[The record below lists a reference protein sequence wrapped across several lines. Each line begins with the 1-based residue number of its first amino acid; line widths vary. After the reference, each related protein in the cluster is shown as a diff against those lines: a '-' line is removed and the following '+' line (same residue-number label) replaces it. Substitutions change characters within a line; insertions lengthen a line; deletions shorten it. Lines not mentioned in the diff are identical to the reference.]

1 MMPSLYGLWYIDK
14 EVRRVA
20 RAEGFWRNF
29 GITAA
34 ALAVTALICY
44 GMNGLA
50 RSAAA
55 STLIF
60 VLCVHVV
67 ARLTDGYAWGIAAS
81 IAAVL
86 LVNFVFTYPF
96 MEFNFTIAG
105 YPLTFVTMLTVSI
118 STSALT
124 TNVKRQERLR
134 MEGEKAKMR
143 ADLLRSVSHDLRT
156 PLTSIAGSASVL
168 LENPGLPEEQRR
180 ELLLGVRDD
189 SEWLIRMVENLLSIT
204 RVGGENANIQ
214 KTPEAVEEVI
224 ADAVRKFRKLRPD
237 VKVET
242 QIPEDVLFVPMDAVL
257 ICQVLTNL
265 LENAAEHGQTTSR
278 IVVKVTVAA
287 GRVRFAIEDDGE
299 GIDSGTLPYLFED
312 KPVGTVPVD
321 SNGRHNMGIGL
332 TVCRT
337 IVKAH
342 GGDMTAA
349 NLPGGGA
356 VFWFDLPLA
365 E

>member
-1 MMPSLYGLWYIDK
+1 M
-14 EVRRVA
+14 ERR
-20 RAEGFWRNF
+20 RWLLRNF
-29 GITAA
+29 AVTAA
-34 ALAVTALICY
+34 ALGATVLVCI
-44 GMNGLA
+44 GMNGMA
-50 RSAAA
+50 RSSAA
-55 STLIF
+55 SSLIF
-60 VLCVHVV
+60 VLCVHIV
-67 ARLTDGYAWGIAAS
+67 ARLTDGYGWGIAAS
-81 IAAVL
+81 VAAVL

-134 MEGEKAKMR
+134 MEGERARMR

-156 PLTSIAGSASVL
+156 PLTSIAGAASVML
-168 LENPGLPEEQRR
+168 DSPELPEDKRR
-180 ELLLGVRDD
+180 ELLAEVKDD

-204 RVGGENANIQ
+204 RVGGEGAQIQ
-214 KTPEAVEEVI
+214 KSPEAVEEVV
-224 ADAVRKFRKLRPD
+224 ADAVGKFRKLRPE
-237 VKVET
+237 VRVET
-242 QIPEDVLFVPMDAVL
+242 QIPEEVLFVPMDAVL

-265 LENAAEHGQTTSR
+265 LENAAAHGKTTTR
-278 IVVKVTVAA
+278 ITVKVTSAA
-287 GRVRFAIEDDGE
+287 GRAKFAVEDDGA
-299 GIDSGTLPYLFED
+299 GIDEAALPYLFED
-312 KPVGTVPVD
+312 MPRGSAPVD
-321 SNGRHNMGIGL
+321 SAGRHNMGIGL

-349 NLPGGGA
+349 NRPGGGA
-356 VFWFDLPLA
+356 VFWFDLPLT

>member
-1 MMPSLYGLWYIDK
+1 MLRSK
-14 EVRRVA
+14 R
-20 RAEGFWRNF
+20 FWRN
-29 GITAA
+29 
-34 ALAVTALICY
+34 LAVTLSALGATALLCF

-55 STLIF
+55 CSLVF
-60 VLCVHVV
+60 VLCIHIV

-81 IAAVL
+81 VAAVL
-86 LVNFVFTYPF
+86 LVNFIFTYPF

-134 MEGEKAKMR
+134 LEGEKARMR

-168 LENPGLPEEQRR
+168 LDSPSLPEDKRS
-180 ELLLGVRDD
+180 ELLLGICDD

-204 RVGGENANIQ
+204 RVGGENAAIQ
-214 KTPEAVEEVI
+214 KSPEAVEEVV
-224 ADAVRKFRKLRPD
+224 ADALRKFRKLRPD
-237 VKVET
+237 VNVTT

-265 LENAAEHGQTTSR
+265 LENAAVHGKTTANIMVR
-278 IVVKVTVAA
+278 VTISA
-287 GRVRFAIEDDGE
+287 GRAKFAVEDDGE
-299 GIDSGTLPYLFED
+299 GIPPDALPCLFED
-312 KPVGTVPVD
+312 KPRGAAPVD

-337 IVKAH
+337 IVKTH

-349 NLPGGGA
+349 NRPGGGA
-356 VFWFDLPLA
+356 VFWFDLPLT